1 MADRLFKAA
10 ARAGTAA
17 NFREVLKKCAAA
29 EVKFRGEQDQ
39 TVLMEMVDCH
49 GSQPDW
55 HELFAAVIKKG
66 CDVNAKDQ
74 HGRFAL
80 FLMANVDSEATQ
92 PHRNETARI
101 LLENGAD
108 RTMTSDGGKTA
119 AQLAR
124 HHGKRSPGLIDFA
137 KTIEDWRP
145 GAPAASA
152 TSGMASLSVSS
163 PSAPPERF
171 DFFIS
176 HCTKDDSLNVF
187 EKVSTYMDAKEKKI
201 FNPTTHLSHVKQINK
216 AAMQGAVKRSK
227 IVVAALSDGFFTSD
241 WCAAEIVAA
250 KQAGIKVI
258 PVFSGNDHAANQVDK
273 WVKAYK
279 DHPDFGYVFR
289 ENARDVLNKQNPAS
303 TKATLKYLSEL
314 A

>member
-1 MADRLFKAA
+1 MPSHLDTAFTPRKFFSPANFLAAAAAAAAAVAAVAAAMADRLFKAA

-17 NFREVLKKCAAA
+17 NFREVLKKCGAA

-74 HGRFAL
+74 YGRFAL

-108 RTMTSDGGKTA
+108 RTMTADGGKTA

-145 GAPAASA
+145 GAP
-152 TSGMASLSVSS
+152 GRQSS
-163 PSAPPERF
+163 M
-171 DFFIS
+171 
-176 HCTKDDSLNVF
+176 VF
-187 EKVSTYMDAKEKKI
+187 AKSMRPGDL
-201 FNPTTHLSHVKQINK
+201 FP
-216 AAMQGAVKRSK
+216 
-227 IVVAALSDGFFTSD
+227 
-241 WCAAEIVAA
+241 
-250 KQAGIKVI
+250 
-258 PVFSGNDHAANQVDK
+258 
-273 WVKAYK
+273 
-279 DHPDFGYVFR
+279 
-289 ENARDVLNKQNPAS
+289 
-303 TKATLKYLSEL
+303 
-314 A
+314 